1 MARLGR
7 AQSFNAIIVKAPLP
21 ETPTKLYLR
30 STQANGIGATYYD
43 LLLTAGSSADTAV
56 VDTTV
61 AGTEIQ
67 FTKTAGGGL
76 VNFITAPFALAYTL
90 TSADL
95 SAWFKESVDLANIG
109 ARARFFKYSAG
120 VETELTGG
128 PFDDGV
134 EFTTSDAEYTWTA
147 NYGDTA
153 FAAGDRLLLKLYI
166 TNVGVMALG
175 TGTLTFNAADGGTGD
190 SFIQTLEALTFSA
203 EAATT
208 VPNTLMMMG
217 CGV

>member
-7 AQSFNAIIVKAPLP
+7 AQAFPAVIVKAPLP

-30 STQANGIGATYYD
+30 NTQLNNIGATYYD

-56 VDTTV
+56 VDATV

-67 FTKTAGGGL
+67 FTKTAGGSL
-76 VNFITAPFALAYTL
+76 VNFITPPLALAYTL
-90 TSADL
+90 TTTDIS
-95 SAWFKESVDLANIG
+95 SWFKESTDLVNVG
-109 ARARFFKYSAG
+109 ARARFFKYSSG
-120 VETELTGG
+120 SESELTGG

-147 NYGDTA
+147 NHGDTA
-153 FAAGDRLLLKLYI
+153 FAVGDRLLLKLYI

-175 TGTLTFNAADGGTGD
+175 TATLTFNAADGATGD
-190 SFIQTLEALTFSA
+190 SFIQISEALTFSA
-203 EAATT
+203 E
-208 VPNTLMMMG
+208 VSGVSNSLMMMG
-217 CGV
+217 CGT